1 MKNEDFTSV
10 NHLNEKCN
18 INITQ
23 LVTKN
28 REKLYAEL
36 PDHSI
41 VALLANDEMPRN
53 GDQFFPYRQSSD
65 FYYLTGLN
73 EPKSALLIRKGN
85 GMKDIETFLFLREA
99 DQKFE
104 TWNGSI
110 PGLNEAAEL
119 TGIEEVYPIEE
130 FQSLFTSFAKE
141 ISTVFFDEEMHMDTL
156 VCLISNRENTFA
168 RLKYKHPNHH
178 FNNLHPLICR
188 LRMVKEMEE
197 MSLIRK
203 AISITNSTF
212 RELLPNVKP
221 GMSENEIEAYLT
233 YAFTLKG
240 ASGHA
245 FAPIVAA
252 GINACTLHYTKNNGR
267 CSEDELLLMDF
278 GAEYSNYASDCS
290 RTLPVNGKF
299 SPRQRQLYKATLGVF
314 MQAKQLLKPG
324 ISINEVQKEVIRLWE
339 REHVNLG
346 LYSLAEMKKQDPE
359 NPLFFNYFM
368 HGVSHFMG
376 LDVHDPGSRDL
387 KLQPGMVL
395 TCEPGIYIREEA
407 TGIRLENNLLIT
419 DDGNTDLMEEM
430 PLEIEEIEQIM
441 NQRV

>member
-1 MKNEDFTSV
+1 MKNEILTSV
-10 NHLNEKCN
+10 NHINEYSN
-18 INITQ
+18 INIAQ
-23 LVTKN
+23 LATKN
-28 REKLYAEL
+28 REKLYDQL

-65 FYYLTGLN
+65 FYYLTGLD
-73 EPKSALLIRKGN
+73 EPKSALLIRKGT
-85 GMKDIETFLFLREA
+85 GIKDVETFLFLREA

-110 PGLNEAAEL
+110 PGFDEASEL

-130 FQSLFTSFAKE
+130 FQSLFTSFAKD
-141 ISTVFFDEEMHMDTL
+141 ITTVFFDEEMHMDTM

-188 LRMVKEMEE
+188 LRMMKEMEE
-197 MSLIRK
+197 MALIRN

-212 RELLPNVKP
+212 RELLPQVKP
-221 GMSENEIEAYLT
+221 GMREKEIEAYLT

-240 ASGHA
+240 ATGHA
-245 FAPIVAA
+245 FAPIIAS
-252 GINACTLHYTKNNGR
+252 GLNACTLHYTKNNGT
-267 CSEDELLLMDF
+267 CADGELLLMDF
-278 GAEYSNYASDCS
+278 GAEFSNYASDCS
-290 RTLPVNGKF
+290 RTLPVNGKYT
-299 SPRQRQLYKATLGVF
+299 PRQRQLYNATLDVF
-314 MQAKQLLKPG
+314 KQAKEMLKPG
-324 ISINEVQKEVIRLWE
+324 ISINEVQKEVIGLWE

-346 LYSLAEMKKQDPE
+346 LYSLADLKKQDPE
-359 NPLFFNYFM
+359 NPLFFKYFM
-368 HGVSHFMG
+368 HGISHFMG

-407 TGIRLENNLLIT
+407 TGIRLENNILIT
-419 DDGNTDLMEEM
+419 EDGNTDLMGEL
-430 PLEIEEIEQIM
+430 PLDSEEIEQIM